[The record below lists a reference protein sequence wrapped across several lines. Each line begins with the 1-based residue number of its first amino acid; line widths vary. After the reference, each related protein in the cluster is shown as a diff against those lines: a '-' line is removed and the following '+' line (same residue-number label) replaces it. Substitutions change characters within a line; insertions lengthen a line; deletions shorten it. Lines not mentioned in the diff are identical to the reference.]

1 MIVKISLIFWV
12 ILMEEKTEYTLVGF
26 IVVTN
31 LLGER
36 GFAFLK
42 IETDEKGFK
51 EIEKNPRQD
60 YLEHGG
66 VHVDYVQFDAYR
78 RKIIESDGVKVIIE
92 ETKPFKTIEEGE
104 YELTREEEEA
114 LFSLDLIEVR
124 Y

>member
-1 MIVKISLIFWV
+1 
-12 ILMEEKTEYTLVGF
+12 MEEKTEYTLVGF